1 VRGGR
6 LGGRLLGC
14 GGLGSAT
21 TATTLSTATLSTATA
36 LSAAAARKHES
47 KEEYKS
53 RNPECALLHHPP

>member
-1 VRGGR
+1 
-6 LGGRLLGC
+6 
-14 GGLGSAT
+14 LGS
-21 TATTLSTATLSTATA
+21 ATTLSTATLSTATA